1 MRNLSLVSVVVAIF
15 ISILGCADGLDV
27 SAGANVGYGVCD
39 TYGQVC
45 SGESYEAGAFE
56 VVIMPYAT
64 DVYGVTVTVTFVDAA
79 NGEDVVQTSD
89 LYPGYDGEYW
99 FYSPGAPPEG
109 KVEVQATVYLQY
121 DYGVQ
126 GLCDRD
132 PQADMYA
139 YNNGWEVDVDY
150 RYSSDTCFAQA
161 DLRDIVD

>member
-1 MRNLSLVSVVVAIF
+1 MSKIIRAALSLSLATLAACD
-15 ISILGCADGLDV
+15 ISMG
-27 SAGANVGYGVCD
+27 GAYGGYSYGDCD
-39 TYGQVC
+39 SYGQIC
-45 SGESYEAGAFE
+45 SGESYTDGALE
-56 VVIMPYAT
+56 VVILPYAT

-79 NGEDVVQTSD
+79 NGEDVVQTAD

-109 KVEVQATVYLQY
+109 KVEVVATVYLQY

-150 RYSSDTCFAQA
+150 RYSSDTCYAQA
-161 DLRDIVD
+161 DLRDVVD